1 VGLRIRRIPP
11 SRRLNNLFSRREEI
25 IINRP
30 LDVVLDPE
38 AKTSL
43 ERIIDRNT

>member
-1 VGLRIRRIPP
+1 
-11 SRRLNNLFSRREEI
+11 LNNLFSRREEI

-43 ERIIDRNT
+43 ERIIYRNT

>member
-1 VGLRIRRIPP
+1 MPCVPP
-11 SRRLNNLFSRREEI
+11 PGFADTPHPSVAPVNSLFSRTEEI

-30 LDVVLDPE
+30 LDVVLDAE

-43 ERIIDRNT
+43 

>member
-1 VGLRIRRIPP
+1 MFLRLGLRIRRIAP
-11 SRRLNNLFSRREEI
+11 SLRLNSLFFRTEEI

-30 LDVVLDPE
+30 LDVVLDAE

-43 ERIIDRNT
+43 ESNH